1 MKTNNKKKIFIIIT
15 LLVLTLVL
23 TGCKGKNDTS
33 PIPNNIKDV
42 KSIMDVIVWP
52 MAKILFFVGKYITA
66 GNYGFALI
74 ITTIIIRTIAWP
86 IYAKTNDMSLKMQI
100 MAPEQAKIEAK
111 YEGRTDQ
118 ASQQSKQMELAQ
130 LYRKYGIGIGGCL
143 MPFVQFP
150 IFIAFYS
157 VIRRVVGTKWLTD
170 IFSFKFFGIDL
181 SQGAQIL
188 SSTKYDDYGNVIGN
202 IYNKD
207 SKYIIAVIILAVL
220 VGATQVGSQ
229 ILMSKRQQ
237 KTKQETQASLPEY
250 RRPEPTE
257 AQIQSEKMMK
267 YMLYGMTGM
276 MVLFVLQSP
285 AGLGLYWLIGNI
297 YSAFQGYISHKFS
310 GSRMEKLKEKH
321 K

>member
-1 MKTNNKKKIFIIIT
+1 MKKNNQKKMYIIIT
-15 LLVLTLVL
+15 LLFITLIL
-23 TGCKGKNDTS
+23 TGCSNKNDKL
-33 PIPNNIKDV
+33 PIPNNFKDV
-42 KSIMDVIVWP
+42 KGVMDIIVWP
-52 MAKILFFVGKYITA
+52 MSKILFFIGKYITG

-157 VIRRVVGTKWLTD
+157 VVRRVQLTDWLTD
-170 IFSFKFFGIDL
+170 ILSFNFLGIDL
-181 SQGAQIL
+181 SLTTAAGGKQKVAIW
-188 SSTKYDDYGNVIGN
+188 
-202 IYNKD
+202 
-207 SKYIIAVIILAVL
+207 ILAAL
-220 VGATQVGSQ
+220 VGITQVGSQ
-229 ILMSKRQQ
+229 ILMSRRQK
-237 KTKQETQASLPEY
+237 KTKEETQANVPEY

-257 AQIQSEKMMK
+257 AQVQSEKMMK
-267 YMLYGMTGM
+267 YMIYGMTGM

-297 YSAFQGYISHKFS
+297 YSALQGYLSHRLS
-310 GSRMEKLKEKH
+310 GSRMEKLKQKH
-321 K
+321 N

>member
-1 MKTNNKKKIFIIIT
+1 MKNNGKKKIYIIIA
-15 LLVLTLVL
+15 LLFITVIL
-23 TGCKGKNDTS
+23 TGCSNKNDNL
-33 PIPNNIKDV
+33 PIPYNFKDV
-42 KSIMDVIVWP
+42 KGVMDIIVWP
-52 MAKILFFVGKYITA
+52 MAKILFFIAKYITG

-143 MPFVQFP
+143 MPFIQFP

-157 VIRRVVGTKWLTD
+157 VVRRVPLTD
-170 IFSFKFFGIDL
+170 WMTKILSFKFLGIDL
-181 SQGAQIL
+181 SLTTAAGGKQKVAIW
-188 SSTKYDDYGNVIGN
+188 
-202 IYNKD
+202 
-207 SKYIIAVIILAVL
+207 ILAII
-220 VGATQVGSQ
+220 VGLTQVGSQ
-229 ILMSKRQQ
+229 ILMSRRQK
-237 KTKQETQASLPEY
+237 KTKETTQAHLPEY

-257 AQIQSEKMMK
+257 TQIQSEKMMK
-267 YMLYGMTGM
+267 YMIYGMTGM

-297 YSAFQGYISHKFS
+297 YSALQGYISHKLS
-310 GSRMEKLKEKH
+310 GSRMEKLRQKH
-321 K
+321 N